1 MANLKVFISSTCY
14 DLHAT
19 REQLRNVMINFG
31 HDPIMSDQAEVIF
44 DPKIHTHASCL
55 REVENCDV
63 VVLVVGSRFGG
74 TIIPKA
80 LDLID
85 MTQVGDMSRAE
96 RFGGEGLKISIT
108 QAEIL
113 KAIQHG
119 IPVFAFV
126 DSNVMRDHL
135 TYEKNKNKSI
145 IGQIEFSS
153 IEKSE
158 TAAYIF
164 EFINFLRLRNENNS
178 IFEFSRFE
186 DIESQLKK
194 QWSGL
199 FQRLL
204 SEQRSKA
211 FEGRTLEQLSSQI
224 ADLKAAVLGSISS
237 GKLKETA
244 IGAIRFRTLIE
255 FIQSL
260 ANEYKPEQ
268 ANSLLR
274 SQLNWSELIAQLGI
288 VEFRKAA
295 YGARMSGLMS
305 ILVREDG
312 THYRARIPFL
322 VISGLAD
329 EWSDFK
335 ILDDETKEAI
345 INAVLDSR
353 NSRSISTIKHIPEPY
368 SGNINSISSED
379 EDLSEP
385 TTSSSRERILLTKEK
400 YIEESLKIFLSTDPE
415 FDGMRFLVN
424 VESSLVNISAYAL
437 GNERSAHSFSYS
449 YSVPEDNNLTT
460 PIENL
465 KSKIKLDILA
475 TKFDQ

>member
-1 MANLKVFISSTCY
+1 MIS
-14 DLHAT
+14 
-19 REQLRNVMINFG
+19 FG

-44 DPKIHTHASCL
+44 DPQIHTHASCL

-74 TIIPKA
+74 AVVPKA

-85 MTQVGDMSRAE
+85 LGRVGDMSRAD
-96 RFGGEGLKISIT
+96 RFWGDGMKVSIT

-126 DSNVMRDHL
+126 DSSVMRDHL

-145 IGQIEFSS
+145 ISQIEFSS
-153 IEKSE
+153 IEKTE

-186 DIESQLKK
+186 DIEVQLKK

-204 SEQRSKA
+204 SEQRSRA
-211 FEGRTLEQLSSQI
+211 FEGRTLDQLSSQI

-244 IGAIRFRTLIE
+244 KGAIRFRTLID
-255 FIQSL
+255 FAQSL
-260 ANEYKPEQ
+260 AVEYKPDQ
-268 ANSLLR
+268 ADELLR
-274 SQLNWSELIAQLGI
+274 SKLQWGELLAQLGI
-288 VEFRKAA
+288 VEVRRVA
-295 YGARMSGLMS
+295 YGARAGGMLSVL
-305 ILVREDG
+305 IREDG
-312 THYRARIPFL
+312 TYYKAR
-322 VISGLAD
+322 LAYPIVSRLESQWD
-329 EWSDFK
+329 DFK
-335 ILDDETKEAI
+335 QLDDEARDAI

-353 NSRSISTIKHIPEPY
+353 NGRGIGIVKHVPEPY
-368 SGNINSISSED
+368 IEDAPSISGGDEE
-379 EDLSEP
+379 EDLIGSIP
-385 TTSSSRERILLTKEK
+385 TSSRVRILLTKEK
-400 YIEESLKIFLSTDPE
+400 YIEDSLKNFLSSDSAFE
-415 FDGMRFLVN
+415 GMSFLVD
-424 VESSLVNISAYAL
+424 VVSDHVVVSVVSAQTE
-437 GNERSAHSFSYS
+437 GMSRSFSYS
-449 YSVPEDNNLTT
+449 YSVPEDHNLAE
-460 PIENL
+460 PIEIL
-465 KSKIKLDILA
+465 KNNIKRDVLNA
-475 TKFDQ
+475 KAAH